1 MINST
6 LCPPSHCHS
15 FTFSIPKH
23 DTLAAVARTRLQSSL
38 SGGNKNGNYQ
48 NLLQP
53 EPDTDLDPSQSTTY
67 IDTAVDSKRNMSTSA
82 ELVFHGV
89 TLTIY
94 TPAEKDRSYYLKKL
108 KERRE
113 RAQNGQMGDSLR
125 SRPRTP
131 VPPAGAQLRAQT
143 DRPAQKGKS
152 RAAMPWGVARKASV
166 GEYSASDTEGA
177 MSDSDFESVGV
188 GRSSAVGSAGDEA
201 LVDDGGDV
209 FWLPYAVTIGEVEHT
224 LMSRADASVPA
235 PHLRLPARLS
245 PPHGECGPWLAEW
258 RTGLMIVGAILEERK
273 AAHGVSGTCPPGLN
287 CGLSRDYTTK
297 LTQATSRVSS
307 TSTPHGPVRRT
318 AST

>member
-48 NLLQP
+48 NLLQT

-131 VPPAGAQLRAQT
+131 VPQAGVQLRAQT
-143 DRPAQKGKS
+143 DRPAPKGKS

-166 GEYSASDTEGA
+166 GEYSASETEGA
-177 MSDSDFESVGV
+177 MSDSDFEGVGI

-209 FWLPYAVTIGEVEHT
+209 FWLPYAVTIGEVEHN

-245 PPHGECGPWLAEW
+245 PPHGECGPRLVEW
-258 RTGLMIVGAILEERK
+258 RTGLTIVGTLLQERK
-273 AAHGVSGTCPPGLN
+273 AAHGVSGTYSLLPGPAAMT
-287 CGLSRDYTTK
+287 CD
-297 LTQATSRVSS
+297 
-307 TSTPHGPVRRT
+307 
-318 AST
+318 